1 MWAVVVAL
9 SLFGGFAPANPET
22 GAGSSEFVVIVA
34 FLLFTLTMSTV
45 GAFLAARRAAR
56 LLPWIMLSAGFWY
69 ALGGFAD
76 GYTRWWATGAELPAF
91 PFVAFIGNV
100 SWILGIGTAA
110 SLLLLLFPEGR
121 LLSPRW
127 RWAAAMS
134 VVGQVVFVTGS
145 AIMPGLMD
153 DIAVPVRSPF
163 AISGAQEIGEW
174 LTSIGL
180 LLVVASIFLSIA
192 SLIFRYR
199 RSSADSRQQMK
210 WLISSCVAI
219 VIGIAVSTIIE
230 STLNSSEAAINISNA
245 IISTSVSLVPI
256 AIGVAVLKYRL
267 YDIDVV
273 INKTFV
279 FGALAAFITAVY
291 VAVVVGIGTLLGSS
305 NEPNLG
311 LSIAATAIVAI
322 AFQPVKDRVERVA
335 NRLVYGIRR
344 TPYEVLADFS
354 DKVATSYE
362 TQEVTPAMARTLKE
376 ATGAA
381 RAEVWLALDSTLVLS
396 ASTEEG
402 RGGDDVI
409 VLDGGGID
417 AIAGADEVAAV
428 THQQELLGAL
438 AIAKERGEPVTSADR
453 RLLSDLAAQAGI
465 VLRNAR
471 LTAELQARLDE
482 ISMRAEQIRE
492 SRRRIVA
499 AQDRARRRLER
510 DIHDGAQQHLV
521 ALAVKLNLAKTMT
534 ERKPER
540 AAAMLDQ
547 LETEMGDALETLNDL
562 ARGIYPPLLKDKGI
576 AAALEARAASAPFE
590 LTVVDRSSGRADEA
604 TEAAIYF
611 CCLEALQNVAKYAGA
626 STVVVEIDDLDGLGF
641 SVTDDGSGFDPGAVR
656 DGSGLQGMADRL
668 AAVGGTV
675 EIDSSPGRGTT
686 VAGKVGAR
694 EMSRA

>member
-1 MWAVVVAL
+1 MASEMPPASAL
-9 SLFGGFAPANPET
+9 SQAAVLSSFAVFVLSFAATGLVLATRLPQNSLGWLFCAAALSWGLGAFSLSYAGTAVRHGLPLASAAGHAANFSWGVGIALATVFP
-22 GAGSSEFVVIVA
+22 
-34 FLLFTLTMSTV
+34 FLLFPS
-45 GAFLAARRAAR
+45 GGY
-56 LLPWIMLSAGFWY
+56 LS
-69 ALGGFAD
+69 
-76 GYTRWWATGAELPAF
+76 R
-91 PFVAFIGNV
+91 
-100 SWILGIGTAA
+100 
-110 SLLLLLFPEGR
+110 
-121 LLSPRW
+121 RW
-127 RWAAAMS
+127 RWVGGLAMAAVA
-134 VVGQVVFVTGS
+134 VFVAATLLKPGR
-145 AIMPGLMD
+145 IPGLPVENPLGLGD
-153 DIAVPVRSPF
+153 DRGFFDALNGISLTAVLIAALAGV
-163 AISGAQEIGEW
+163 IC
-174 LTSIGL
+174 
-180 LLVVASIFLSIA
+180 LVLRF
-192 SLIFRYR
+192 R
-199 RSSADSRQQMK
+199 RSDGEQRQQFR
-210 WLISSCVAI
+210 WLLYAGLIVAVGLIVGGLIETRGGQSETSVNYTNSLSAAVMCTVPIAMAI
-219 VIGIAVSTIIE
+219 VI
-230 STLNSSEAAINISNA
+230 
-245 IISTSVSLVPI
+245 
-256 AIGVAVLKYRL
+256 LKYRL

-273 INKTFV
+273 INKTLV
-279 FGALAAFITAVY
+279 FGALAAFITVVY
-291 VAVVVGIGTLLGSS
+291 VAVVVGIGALLGSS

-409 VLDGGGID
+409 VLDGVGID

-521 ALAVKLNLAKTMT
+521 ALAVKLNLAKTRPS
-534 ERKPER
+534 ESPSEPPRWS
-540 AAAMLDQ
+540 DQ
-547 LETEMGDALETLNDL
+547 LETRWATRSRPSTTSPRHLSPAAER
-562 ARGIYPPLLKDKGI
+562 ARDRGP
-576 AAALEARAASAPFE
+576 LEARNASAPFE
-590 LTVVDRSSGRADEA
+590 PRSSIAPRRAPMRRPRRR
-604 TEAAIYF
+604 
-611 CCLEALQNVAKYAGA
+611 
-626 STVVVEIDDLDGLGF
+626 STSVV
-641 SVTDDGSGFDPGAVR
+641 SRRSRTSPNTPGPQA
-656 DGSGLQGMADRL
+656 
-668 AAVGGTV
+668 
-675 EIDSSPGRGTT
+675 
-686 VAGKVGAR
+686 
-694 EMSRA
+694 

>member
-1 MWAVVVAL
+1 MGLGFPLEELAEGWARYTLEFHPGAL
-9 SLFGGFAPANPET
+9 PGG
-22 GAGSSEFVVIVA
+22 VIAAWLTNWTWALTV
-34 FLLFTLTMSTV
+34 FLL
-45 GAFLAARRAAR
+45 
-56 LLPWIMLSAGFWY
+56 P
-69 ALGGFAD
+69 
-76 GYTRWWATGAELPAF
+76 
-91 PFVAFIGNV
+91 
-100 SWILGIGTAA
+100 
-110 SLLLLLFPEGR
+110 LLLLFFPNGR
-121 LLSPRW
+121 LPSPRW
-127 RWAAAMS
+127 RPIAGIALGNLAYS
-134 VVGQVVFVTGS
+134 TFVVTFVDDRLDGFPQIENSTQLIHANLTADDLVGPSFLILLFTILLGVV
-145 AIMPGLMD
+145 
-153 DIAVPVRSPF
+153 
-163 AISGAQEIGEW
+163 
-174 LTSIGL
+174 
-180 LLVVASIFLSIA
+180 SIFLRFRGARGEERAQIKWVLFAAMILGVYFTFNLGFGLSGAPNRIGGILASVTMTAAFGISI
-192 SLIFRYR
+192 
-199 RSSADSRQQMK
+199 
-210 WLISSCVAI
+210 
-219 VIGIAVSTIIE
+219 
-230 STLNSSEAAINISNA
+230 
-245 IISTSVSLVPI
+245 
-256 AIGVAVLKYRL
+256 LKYRL

-273 INKTFV
+273 INKTLV

-396 ASTEEG
+396 ASTEKG

-547 LETEMGDALETLNDL
+547 LDTEMGDALETLNDL

-590 LTVVDRSSGRADEA
+590 LTVVDRSSARADEA

-641 SVTDDGSGFDPGAVR
+641 SVTDDGSGFDPGAVI